1 MHHPHTIHLNYQSA
15 KTGAYLCACFGC
27 GAVFEYNGDTCNS
40 SGCHETWKR
49 KVAEYNG
56 EQPSAGDIPMP
67 PLDPPASEQKP
78 SEAES
83 NVIELPEGSKANLDL
98 D

>member
-1 MHHPHTIHLNYQSA
+1 MFHPHTIHLNHQSA

-27 GAVFEYNGDTCNS
+27 GAVFEYVGDTCNS
-40 SGCHETWKR
+40 SGCMETWKR

-56 EQPSAGDIPMP
+56 DAAPMGEKVEMP
-67 PLDPPASEQKP
+67 PLEPPASEDG
-78 SEAES
+78 AES
-83 NVIELPEGSKANLDL
+83 NVIELPADSKANMDL